1 MKKTCFLINTSRGS
15 IVHEKDLIDA
25 LIKNQISGAA
35 LDVFFNEPKINPIFK
50 KLNNVI
56 LHPHHGSGT
65 IETRNAMAQLSCM
78 NLINFFKK
86 GKPLHKVI

>member
-1 MKKTCFLINTSRGS
+1 
-15 IVHEKDLIDA
+15 
-25 LIKNQISGAA
+25 
-35 LDVFFNEPKINPIFK
+35 VFFNEPKINPIFK

-65 IETRNAMAQLSCM
+65 IETRNAMAQLSCL
-78 NLINFFKK
+78 NLTNFFKK